1 MDYQNTVMGKNTE
14 LKLHGNYK
22 MQESFHYDLWMQHK
36 KNPRIPRKIDKK
48 GFPWGLISC

>member
-22 MQESFHYDLWMQHK
+22 MQKVFIMTFGCNTR
-36 KNPRIPRKIDKK
+36 KNQEFQEK
-48 GFPWGLISC
+48 